1 MGYAAGLSAHIDQP
15 DAFSFLITSR
25 GTQMIQEI
33 KTAGLAKL
41 VCIVGFTSVIGFT
54 SVDAAEVSTTSLRQQ
69 TRTQLRLEANATVGQ
84 ANDDAVAALCDLYVV
99 LRSDSRYATSE
110 MLQGDA
116 AKVRRRL
123 LTIARRKEIQLGR
136 KEISRP
142 AGLSDRVDAAI
153 NAALDDPND
162 STSQASETRSAVG
175 AAGGG
180 AAAGAGWQ
188 LVELIERIVAPDF
201 WESRGGVGSIH
212 YFAMRRVLV
221 VRATSD
227 VHQQVKDLLTALR

>member
-1 MGYAAGLSAHIDQP
+1 
-15 DAFSFLITSR
+15 
-25 GTQMIQEI
+25 MIREI
-33 KTAGLAKL
+33 KTAALAAM
-41 VCIVGFTSVIGFT
+41 VCIVGFISLVGLTSVA
-54 SVDAAEVSTTSLRQQ
+54 AAEVSTTSLRQQ
-69 TRTQLRLEANATVGQ
+69 TRTQLRLEANATAGP
-84 ANDDAVAALCDLYVV
+84 AHDDAVAALCDLYVV
-99 LRSDSRYATSE
+99 LRSDPRYATSE
-110 MLQGDA
+110 MLQGDT

-136 KEISRP
+136 KEIPRP
-142 AGLSDRVDAAI
+142 AGLSPQVDAAI
-153 NAALDDPND
+153 EAAINTASNDP
-162 STSQASETRSAVG
+162 SESASRATETRAAVG
-175 AAGGG
+175 ASGGG